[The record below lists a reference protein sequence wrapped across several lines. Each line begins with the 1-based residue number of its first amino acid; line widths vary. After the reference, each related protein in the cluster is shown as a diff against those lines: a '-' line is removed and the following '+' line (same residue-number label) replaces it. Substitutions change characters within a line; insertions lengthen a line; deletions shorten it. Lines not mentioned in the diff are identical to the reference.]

1 MQVYILRLGHR
12 PQRDKR
18 ISTHVAL
25 TARAFGAEGIYFDTY
40 DSKLFE
46 KINGLTTSWG
56 GNFWIQHASWKKVL
70 REFEGVKVHL
80 TMYGVPLPQ
89 KIEKIKTSSKILVV
103 VGAEKVPPEVYQM
116 CDFNIAV
123 GNQPHSEI
131 AALAVL
137 VDRVLEGKVFN
148 IDFQDAN
155 IKITPSERS
164 KIVKDKDY
172 E

>member
-25 TARAFGAEGIYFDTY
+25 TARGFGAEGIYFDTH

-46 KINGLTTSWG
+46 KIDGVSARWG
-56 GNFWIQHASWKKVL
+56 GDFWVQQASWKEVL
-70 REFEGVKVHL
+70 KEFDGLKVHL
-80 TMYGVPLPQ
+80 TMYGVPLP
-89 KIEKIKTSSKILVV
+89 EKTEEIKSSDNVLVV
-103 VGAEKVPPEVYQM
+103 VGAGKVPPEVYQM
-116 CDFNIAV
+116 CDLNIAI
-123 GNQPHSEI
+123 GNQPHSEV

-137 VDRVLEGKVFN
+137 LDRITDGKIFN
-148 IDFQDAN
+148 IDFPDAN
-155 IKITPSERS
+155 IKIAPSEKS
-164 KIVKDKDY
+164 KIIEDKDP